1 MNCYLFVKNLRIGAV
16 YFHRNHAACARKK
29 TRVGRVARMGKV
41 SLSYSEFGIKVR
53 SEETGVRS

>member
-29 TRVGRVARMGKV
+29 TQMGLSPEGGDSEGETSGFQV
-41 SLSYSEFGIKVR
+41 S
-53 SEETGVRS
+53 GVRKKR